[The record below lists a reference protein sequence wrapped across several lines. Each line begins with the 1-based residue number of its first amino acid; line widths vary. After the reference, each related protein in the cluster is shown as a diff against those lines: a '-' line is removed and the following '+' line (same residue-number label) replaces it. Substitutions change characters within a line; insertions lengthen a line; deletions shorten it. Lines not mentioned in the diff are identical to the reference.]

1 VSIAISAI
9 VLAAGKSSRMG
20 IDNKLLLEFNGKAM
34 VSHVIDQ
41 LVLSNVHQII
51 VVLGNEAEQVRKSIT
66 QNVEFIDNADYNYGL
81 STSLIAGINALPP
94 DCEGVMIC
102 LGDMPYITAD
112 NYNMLIENYQED
124 KIIAPTMDGK
134 VGNPIIFSNSYFEK
148 LLKLSGD
155 KGAKKIMKEYPEHV
169 IEVDVGSTAIF
180 NDIDTPDAYYET
192 LKEI

>member
-1 VSIAISAI
+1 MSIAISAI
-9 VLAAGKSSRMG
+9 VLAAGNSSRMG
-20 IDNKLLLEFNGKAM
+20 NDNKLLLKFNGKAM

-41 LVLSNVHQII
+41 LVLSDVKQII

-66 QNVEFIDNADYNYGL
+66 QNVKFIDNADYNYGL
-81 STSLIAGINALPP
+81 SASLKAGIAALPQ

-112 NYNMLIENYQED
+112 NYNMLIENFQAE
-124 KIIAPTMDGK
+124 KIIVPAVNGK
-134 VGNPIIFSNSYFEK
+134 IGNPIIFSNSYFEG

-155 KGAKKIMKEYPEHV
+155 KGAKKLIKEYPDHI

-180 NDIDTPDAYYET
+180 NDIDTPDAYSKA
-192 LKEI
+192 LKKL